1 MLKELQIS
9 GFALIDQVH
18 LSFDSGFSVIT
29 GETGAGKSI
38 IIDALSLLLGTRAS
52 SEMIRTGCDQAVVEG
67 LFQPS
72 AGARNL
78 LVEWGMGSAEDDEL
92 IIMREIHRTG
102 RNRCRIN
109 GHLANVTQLAQLAPY
124 LVDILGQHDT
134 QSLLDVEKHRYILD
148 SFGDA
153 DHQKLRDKISKLYQ
167 EYSEIRSRRIKLQTN
182 EKERLVRIDL
192 LQFQVEEI
200 GQAKLQVGEV
210 HRLTADLERLA
221 NLDRLSS
228 TAASVYSRFQE
239 DTEGLPSLSRLLS
252 EAVHDLS
259 SIGKYDQTLIPL
271 VENFSN
277 ALVLFEEGCR
287 DLRNYV
293 ESLESDPQALQDVEE
308 RLHLI
313 RSLLRKYGD
322 TEQEVLNYYEQI
334 QQELEELTHSSE
346 TVDHL
351 VKQEEHL
358 YQELLQLSAK
368 LTEKRQ
374 QCAKEL
380 EKNIEAQL
388 ADLNMESRFV
398 VEIKQAEQVG
408 AEGLDLI
415 EFKIS
420 PNIGEDLKP
429 LAKIASGGE
438 MSRIMLA
445 IKSILAEADQVPTL
459 VFDEVDSGIGGRTAL
474 KVADKLHKLSRHFQ
488 VFSVTHLPIVA
499 SYAKHH
505 YYIEKKVIQDRTV
518 MQVNLLS
525 KEERVNEIV
534 RMLGGHEDVETIA
547 HAKQLLNQANT
558 S

>member
-1 MLKELQIS
+1 LLKELQIS

-153 DHQKLRDKISKLYQ
+153 EHQKLRDKISKLYQ

>member
-153 DHQKLRDKISKLYQ
+153 EHQKLRDKISKLYQ

>member
-153 DHQKLRDKISKLYQ
+153 EHQKLRDKISKLYQ

-322 TEQEVLNYYEQI
+322 TEQEVLNYYERI
-334 QQELEELTHSSE
+334 QQELEELTHS
-346 TVDHL
+346 
-351 VKQEEHL
+351 
-358 YQELLQLSAK
+358 
-368 LTEKRQ
+368 R
-374 QCAKEL
+374 
-380 EKNIEAQL
+380 N
-388 ADLNMESRFV
+388 SRPF
-398 VEIKQAEQVG
+398 G
-408 AEGLDLI
+408 
-415 EFKIS
+415 
-420 PNIGEDLKP
+420 
-429 LAKIASGGE
+429 
-438 MSRIMLA
+438 
-445 IKSILAEADQVPTL
+445 
-459 VFDEVDSGIGGRTAL
+459 
-474 KVADKLHKLSRHFQ
+474 
-488 VFSVTHLPIVA
+488 
-499 SYAKHH
+499 
-505 YYIEKKVIQDRTV
+505 
-518 MQVNLLS
+518 
-525 KEERVNEIV
+525 
-534 RMLGGHEDVETIA
+534 
-547 HAKQLLNQANT
+547 
-558 S
+558 

>member
-388 ADLNMESRFV
+388 ADLNMESDS

-429 LAKIASGGE
+429 LAKIAS
-438 MSRIMLA
+438 R
-445 IKSILAEADQVPTL
+445 
-459 VFDEVDSGIGGRTAL
+459 R
-474 KVADKLHKLSRHFQ
+474 
-488 VFSVTHLPIVA
+488 
-499 SYAKHH
+499 
-505 YYIEKKVIQDRTV
+505 
-518 MQVNLLS
+518 
-525 KEERVNEIV
+525 
-534 RMLGGHEDVETIA
+534 
-547 HAKQLLNQANT
+547 
-558 S
+558 

>member
-153 DHQKLRDKISKLYQ
+153 EHQKLRDKISKLYQ

-308 RLHLI
+308 RLNLI

>member
-78 LVEWGMGSAEDDEL
+78 LVEWGMGSAKDDEL

-153 DHQKLRDKISKLYQ
+153 EHQKLRDKISKLYQ